1 MIVTGFQ
8 GTSLSSADRRRL
20 EHQRRYSPR
29 SQSNFLREQTD
40 KTLAELDRRKEQGI
54 KPERLWFLEFETKGT
69 PCVAELFG
77 F

>member
-1 MIVTGFQ
+1 MIVSGFQ

-20 EHQRRYSPR
+20 QHRRLYSVP
-29 SQSNFLREQTD
+29 QSNFLREQTD

-54 KPERLWFLEFETKGT
+54 KPDKVWTLDYEIKFTRPFAD
-69 PCVAELFG
+69 VFG